1 MVGILES
8 AVIAISAAANP
19 QQEGDLKPLRM
30 RVDESGL
37 ATVQLELV
45 GTAKNAC
52 SVSYELQVTQNGNR
66 SVQRGVVRLRA
77 GAPAIVATVR
87 LASRPLTARLIAKPC
102 GAVEYQDVFDPR
114 VR

>member
-30 RVDESGL
+30 RVDKSGL
-37 ATVQLELV
+37 ATVVELV
-45 GTAKNAC
+45 GTANNEC

-87 LASRPLTARLIAKPC
+87 LAPRPLTARLIAKPC